1 MQIEDR
7 ITYEREDTI
16 TQLFHGQRYGLKV
29 CDFEDVDDAEIAAY
43 NRLGEYEDTGLS
55 PEEIEE
61 LKHKHDRL
69 QDFEVANNEKLRKQI
84 ASLEDKLH
92 EALASAGKIKCE
104 IHITV
109 EGLRER
115 EVLRKDGEKKRRI
128 PWEAD

>member
-7 ITYEREDTI
+7 ITYEREETI
-16 TQLFHGQRYGLKV
+16 VQLFHGQRYGLKV
-29 CDFEDVDDAEIAAY
+29 CDFEDVNDAEIAAY

-84 ASLEDKLH
+84 ASLEDQLK

-109 EGLRER
+109 EGMREC
-115 EVLRKDGEKKRRI
+115 VAYRKDGEKKQRI

>member
-7 ITYEREDTI
+7 ITYEREETI
-16 TQLFHGQRYGLKV
+16 AQLFHGKRYGLKV
-29 CDFEDVDDAEIAAY
+29 CGFEDVDDAEIAAY

-84 ASLEDKLH
+84 ASLEDQLH
-92 EALASAGKIKCE
+92 KALASAGKIKCE

-109 EGLRER
+109 EGLREC
-115 EVLRKDGEKKRRI
+115 EAFRKDGEKKQRI

>member
-1 MQIEDR
+1 MQREDR

-29 CDFEDVDDAEIAAY
+29 CDFEDVDAAEIAVY

-84 ASLEDKLH
+84 ASLEDQLK

-104 IHITV
+104 INITV
-109 EGLRER
+109 EGMRECESFR
-115 EVLRKDGEKKRRI
+115 NDGEKKQRI